1 VDFLGDV
8 VVAAWGVVLDRD
20 KDVGLVMGDWGDEAC
35 CCREARRCRV
45 AVMCAGDD
53 LGDAKVPLGRRLG
66 YPTVAA
72 LLTTEVVVGGV
83 VAVAVAGR
91 ARESEAMSLV
101 KMGDEG
107 DI

>member
-1 VDFLGDV
+1 
-8 VVAAWGVVLDRD
+8 
-20 KDVGLVMGDWGDEAC
+20 
-35 CCREARRCRV
+35 
-45 AVMCAGDD
+45 MCAGDD

-72 LLTTEVVVGGV
+72 LLLTTEVVVGGV
-83 VAVAVAGR
+83 VAVAASGR